1 MALYSAYLKQRE
13 ARPSPLPEEIPGSA
27 AAYTVPIKLDA
38 GDAMKKT
45 PKCSVPDELSPNRQ
59 MLRRALLLMAVCGAA
74 AFALLLARLGQIQ
87 LLEHDFYEQRAME
100 QQLREAPTASRR
112 GSITDAKGRLLAL
125 SASVDNVY
133 LSPAEIRQYGEDREL
148 IARELSRILGLD
160 YEELLE
166 KTGQTGSWY
175 VTAAR
180 KVERETADEIRAFKN
195 AYGIRGVRLEPDTKR
210 YYPNSSLACHLIG
223 FVGTDNTGLEGIEAK
238 YDSYLLGSPGR
249 SLRATNAF
257 GTELLFESYENYETG
272 EDGSDVITTLDAAV
286 QFMVEKHL
294 RRAVEDYDI
303 QNGAGAICMD
313 VNTGAILAMASLDG
327 YDLNHFLDVSEE
339 VRQEMAAA
347 GSEEAAQEILD
358 AARARQ
364 WRNKAL
370 SDTYEPGSTFK
381 IITLSM
387 ALEEGA
393 VDLTS
398 SFYCGG
404 SVSVKGRTS
413 PIRCWKSGGHGAQNL
428 TQAVQHSCNAAFVNI
443 GLRVGPE
450 RFYDY
455 CEAFGFLNKTGDPD
469 ENLTAKTGIDL
480 AGESGSIWWS
490 ENVFCSPRNQSQL
503 AAASFGQTFTI
514 TPLQLI
520 TAVSACVNGGRLMR
534 PYVVQRILGSDGTVR
549 YEHEPEIVRQVI
561 RPETSEK
568 VRAILEQVV
577 GDDQEGTG
585 RNAAVAGYR
594 IGGKTGTSEK
604 VSLEASTGKKEYI
617 VSFLGFAPADDPRI
631 ALLVFLDTPSDR
643 SGVYIS
649 GGQMAAPVVGNMLAD
664 ILPYL
669 GVEPEEAD
677 QSGTTSMPDLEEM
690 ELTEAAARLKEAELR
705 VRTVGEGTLVTGQ
718 LPKAG
723 RSIAKGSQVIL
734 YLEEKLPEGQQTAP
748 DLYGMDFE
756 QAREALEERGLFL
769 RSRSPRKNGESQRIA
784 YQSAAPGTLLQP
796 GEVITVTLISA
807 DDSILGRY

>member
-1 MALYSAYLKQRE
+1 
-13 ARPSPLPEEIPGSA
+13 
-27 AAYTVPIKLDA
+27 
-38 GDAMKKT
+38 MKKI
-45 PKCSVPDELSPNRQ
+45 PMCSVPDEQGPNRQ

-74 AFALLLARLGQIQ
+74 AFALLLAKLCQIQ
-87 LLEHDFYEQRAME
+87 LLEHDFYEQRALE
-100 QQLREAPTASRR
+100 QQLREAPSSPRR
-112 GSITDAKGRLLAL
+112 GSITDARGRLLAV

-148 IARELSRILGLD
+148 IARELSRILDLD

-180 KVERETADEIRAFKN
+180 KVERETADAIRAFKT
-195 AYGIRGVRLEPDTKR
+195 AYGIRGVRLEPDTRR
-210 YYPNSSLACHLIG
+210 YYPNDSLACHLIG
-223 FVGTDNTGLEGIEAK
+223 FVGMDNTGLEGIEAR
-238 YDSYLLGSPGR
+238 YDDSLQGSAGR
-249 SLRATNAF
+249 SLRSTNAF
-257 GTELLFESYENYETG
+257 GTELLFESFEDYEPG
-272 EDGSDVITTLDAAV
+272 EDGCDVVLSLDAAV

-294 RRAVEDYDI
+294 RQAVEDYDI

-327 YDLNHFLDVSEE
+327 YDLNHFLDVSDE
-339 VRQEMAAA
+339 VRQQMAAA
-347 GSEEAAQEILD
+347 GSEEEAQQILD

-387 ALEEGA
+387 ALEEGV
-393 VDLTS
+393 VDLSS

-413 PIRCWKSGGHGAQNL
+413 PIRCWKTEGHGGQNL

-443 GLRVGPE
+443 GLRMGPE

-455 CEAFGFLNKTGDPD
+455 CEAFGFLQKTGDPE

-490 ENVFCSPRNQSQL
+490 EDVFCSPRNQSQL

-514 TPLQLI
+514 TPLQLV

-534 PYVVQRILGSDGTVR
+534 PYVVQRILNPDGSVKF
-549 YEHEPEIVRQVI
+549 EHEPETVRQVI

-568 VRAILEQVV
+568 VRSILEQVV
-577 GDDQEGTG
+577 GDNKEGTG

-617 VSFLGFAPADDPRI
+617 VSFIGFAPADDPKI

-643 SGVYIS
+643 SGIYIS

-669 GVEPEEAD
+669 GVEPENAEESD
-677 QSGTTSMPDLEEM
+677 TTAMPRLEQL
-690 ELTEAAARLKEAELR
+690 ELTEAAARLKEAGLQA
-705 VRTVGEGTLVTGQ
+705 RTVGEGTLVTGQ

-723 RSIAKGSQVIL
+723 RSIARGSQVIL
-734 YLEEKLPEGQQTAP
+734 YLGTEIPETEQTVP
-748 DLYGMDFE
+748 NLYGLGYE
-756 QAREALEERGLFL
+756 QARELLAQRGLFL
-769 RSRSPRKNGESQRIA
+769 RSRSPLLPGEEQRVA
-784 YQSAAPGTLLQP
+784 YQSAAAGSSLPA